1 MFLEI
6 WGYNSQRQNNTWKLY
21 CPPSLWSTTQ
31 AKIIDKNNIINPFNY
46 ISIDIHIDR
55 YLYENF
61 KFRESTLFSV
71 TFITLLRKSHND
83 MPQIKSKYISKQKII
98 EITLS
103 KLNAKSLELNNWSVI
118 LKAILNLKF
127 LY

>member
-1 MFLEI
+1 MFLEL
-6 WGYNSQRQNNTWKLY
+6 WGYNSQRQNNTWELY
-21 CPPSLWSTTQ
+21 CPLSLWSITQ

-55 YLYENF
+55 YLYERF

-71 TFITLLRKSHND
+71 TFITLVRKDYND

-103 KLNAKSLELNNWSVI
+103 KLNAKSL
-118 LKAILNLKF
+118 
-127 LY
+127 